1 MGIATQNALD
11 LFNQLLEAEKH
22 EVASAIIRWT
32 ARQDSPSLT
41 DDALVQVADALF
53 VELDKMEA
61 RDAESKS
68 RGSLID

>member
-1 MGIATQNALD
+1 MTSTTWTGENQWDNML
-11 LFNQLLEAEKH
+11 NQLLETEKH

-32 ARQDSPSLT
+32 ARQDSPPLT
-41 DDALVQVADALF
+41 DDALF